1 MTKKGRQMEHEEHE
15 QPEEHEEHVAPWIT
29 G

>member
-1 MTKKGRQMEHEEHE
+1 MTKKGKQMEHEEHE
-15 QPEEHEEHVAPWIT
+15 QPEEHEEQVAPWIT